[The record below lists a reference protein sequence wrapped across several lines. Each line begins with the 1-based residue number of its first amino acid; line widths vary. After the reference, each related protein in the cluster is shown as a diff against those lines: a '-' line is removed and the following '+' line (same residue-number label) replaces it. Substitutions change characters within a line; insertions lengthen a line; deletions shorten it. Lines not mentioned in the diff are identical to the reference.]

1 MKALLR
7 SFLINTVAI
16 FFTAKVI
23 SGLSYSN
30 RLETLFWAGLGLT
43 LINLLVKP
51 IIKLLTLP
59 INLLTLG
66 IFSWAIDVL
75 MLYIVT
81 LLVPGFSIGAFPFP
95 GFSRYGFVIP
105 PFYVSTLLSFIF
117 SSIII
122 SFIVSFLSWLFR

>member
-1 MKALLR
+1 MKSLLR

-16 FFTAKVI
+16 FFTAKFI
-23 SGLSYSN
+23 TGLSYSD

-43 LINLLVKP
+43 LVNLLAKP

-66 IFSWAIDVL
+66 VFSWAIDVL

-81 LLVPGFSIGAFPFP
+81 LLVPGFSINAFQFL

-105 PFYVSTLLSFIF
+105 PFYVSTFLSFIF

-122 SFIVSFLSWLFR
+122 SFIVSFLSWLFH